1 MKVCEYNTQAAE
13 SCLQGRPENGSGNLT
28 RSFHNV
34 CSCHGMSHAHATSSV
49 MSSSLAENFEA
60 TNLEVVRT
68 DKKRALCTTDS
79 ADQE

>member
-1 MKVCEYNTQAAE
+1 
-13 SCLQGRPENGSGNLT
+13 
-28 RSFHNV
+28 
-34 CSCHGMSHAHATSSV
+34 MSHAHATSSV